1 MTVST
6 TTTKNS
12 LSANGTLHSFAYGF
26 KIFADADISV
36 IVRGTTGTE
45 TLKTLDTHYVVTNA
59 GSASGGNVLFK
70 FNTGSSSDAH
80 FSSTDQR
87 PAAGETVVLARAL
100 TKTQGTDYV
109 ANDPFP
115 AASHEDA
122 LDRLTMITQQIQE
135 EVDRSIKAS
144 VTNTLTGAEF
154 TVSATDR
161 ANKVFAFDSSGNL
174 QISQEL
180 GTYRGNW
187 AASTVYAVRD
197 LVKDTSTNNIFIA
210 VTAHTSSGS
219 QPLTTNTDAAKW
231 ALIVDAATATTS
243 ASTATTKANEAAA
256 SATLA
261 QDWAIKTDG
270 TVDGSNFSAKYWA
283 TSSDVIAVAG
293 KATEIGRLGTSDAVA
308 DLAVLGTSDVV
319 SDMNTLGT
327 AAIVEDM
334 NLLGTSANVT
344 AMGVLGTSANV
355 TAMAAIA
362 GSSSVEIP
370 ALTVKA
376 GDGADGNFFL
386 IADNSDDDGDDWLI
400 AAKHDPLKTLQIT
413 NNFGTSGGVML
424 TLTNSTNLTSEST
437 AAFAG
442 TVGVGNSVKFE
453 NSVNGS
459 YVGSISV
466 KSAATSSS
474 ARTITLP
481 DLDGTVALT
490 SQLSGV
496 TAGLV
501 TDLSPQ
507 LGGNLDV
514 NGKDIVSTSNGA
526 IELDPHGS
534 GKVVF
539 KGNAT
544 KGSGQLVLNCEQNSH
559 GITIKGPPHSANAG
573 YTLTLPNDDGS
584 ANEVLKTD
592 GSGNLDW
599 VAQTTDTN
607 TTYSVGDGG
616 LTQNNFTNTLKS
628 KLDGIEAS
636 ATADQTDAEI
646 RTAVEAASDS
656 NVFTDAD
663 HTKLNGIAASAN
675 NYVHPNHSG
684 EVTSTADGATVI
696 ADNIVDEANLKVSN
710 SPTNGYFLSAQSG
723 NTGGLTWAAA
733 SGGGGGGTEFIA
745 SSGVISNAASV
756 AFTQFDASKY
766 DNYLFYFMY
775 VKPASDNVNFYGQ
788 ASTDGG
794 SNYDSTNGNYHVNGT
809 TDAPAFHL
817 NRSAGPGNNTNEY
830 GVCGTMTLFGPHLS
844 NYTYANPNVI
854 LQGYDGQIFFGNKDD
869 NAATVHL
876 VAADVD
882 AIKFTFSSGNI
893 ASGEIIMFGVVNS

>member
-1 MTVST
+1 MATFSISAVARKAQATANGST
-6 TTTKNS
+6 TEFSFSFSVNTE
-12 LSANGTLHSFAYGF
+12 ADVAVFVGT
-26 KIFADADISV
+26 
-36 IVRGTTGTE
+36 
-45 TLKTLDTHYVVTNA
+45 TLKTISTHYTVSITSSTGAGSITFTSGNTPTNGQIVTIMSKTALARSSVYTSGGTINATSLETDFDTNMMLFQQQDERLDRAMTAPVDDVPSIDMTLPSKSVRASHLLGFDSNGEPSVTGLVTSTNIADNAIGTNKILDNTVTTAKIDDAQITLAKMAENSVDSAQYVDGSIDTAHIADAQITVAKMAANSIDSAQYVDGSIDTAHIADAQITTAKINADAVTNA
-59 GSASGGNVLFK
+59 K
-70 FNTGSSSDAH
+70 
-80 FSSTDQR
+80 
-87 PAAGETVVLARAL
+87 LA
-100 TKTQGTDYV
+100 D
-109 ANDPFP
+109 N
-115 AASHEDA
+115 S
-122 LDRLTMITQQIQE
+122 
-135 EVDRSIKAS
+135 VDS
-144 VTNTLTGAEF
+144 E
-154 TVSATDR
+154 
-161 ANKVFAFDSSGNL
+161 
-174 QISQEL
+174 Q
-180 GTYRGNW
+180 Y
-187 AASTVYAVRD
+187 
-197 LVKDTSTNNIFIA
+197 
-210 VTAHTSSGS
+210 
-219 QPLTTNTDAAKW
+219 
-231 ALIVDAATATTS
+231 
-243 ASTATTKANEAAA
+243 
-256 SATLA
+256 
-261 QDWAIKTDG
+261 
-270 TVDGSNFSAKYWA
+270 VDGSIDTAHIADLNVTQAKIAGEAINESKLQVSNAPQNGYVLTAQSGNTGGLTWSAA
-283 TSSDVIAVAG
+283 SESGLSS
-293 KATEIGRLGTSDAVA
+293 LVA
-308 DLAVLGTSDVV
+308 DG
-319 SDMNTLGT
+319 
-327 AAIVEDM
+327 
-334 NLLGTSANVT
+334 
-344 AMGVLGTSANV
+344 
-355 TAMAAIA
+355 
-362 GSSSVEIP
+362 
-370 ALTVKA
+370 
-376 GDGADGNFFL
+376 
-386 IADNSDDDGDDWLI
+386 
-400 AAKHDPLKTLQIT
+400 
-413 NNFGTSGGVML
+413 
-424 TLTNSTNLTSEST
+424 
-437 AAFAG
+437 
-442 TVGVGNSVKFE
+442 
-453 NSVNGS
+453 
-459 YVGSISV
+459 
-466 KSAATSSS
+466 
-474 ARTITLP
+474 
-481 DLDGTVALT
+481 
-490 SQLSGV
+490 
-496 TAGLV
+496 
-501 TDLSPQ
+501 SPQ
-507 LGGNLDV
+507 LGGALDV
-514 NGKDIVSTSNGA
+514 NGQDIVSTSNGA

-534 GKVVF
+534 GKVTF
-539 KGNAT
+539 KGNSTRGA
-544 KGSGQLVLNCEQNSH
+544 GQLVLNCEQNSH
-559 GITIKGPPHSANAG
+559 GITVKGPPHSAGAS
-573 YTLTLPNDDGS
+573 YTLTLPNTDGS

-628 KLDGIEAS
+628 KLDGIAAS